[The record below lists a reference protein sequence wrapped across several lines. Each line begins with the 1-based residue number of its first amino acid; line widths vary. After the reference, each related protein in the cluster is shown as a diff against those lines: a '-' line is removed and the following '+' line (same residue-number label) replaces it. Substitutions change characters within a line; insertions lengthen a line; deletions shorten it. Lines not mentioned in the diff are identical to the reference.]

1 MSRLIQS
8 FLKMIYN
15 KDVDASCTLQTS
27 RRGVWRDCA
36 VKIYDGIDI
45 KMLLTCLFR
54 RCVDYTCIQ
63 NCAFVFKLCKD
74 Q

>member
-27 RRGVWRDCA
+27 RRGVWRDCV

-45 KMLLTCLFR
+45 KMPLTCLFR
-54 RCVDYTCIQ
+54 RCVDYT
-63 NCAFVFKLCKD
+63 
-74 Q
+74 